1 MTVTALVA
9 MPDGSE
15 SIRDAVEGPVHDAE
29 QLGVDLANRLLA
41 SGAGELL
48 AAVSASNG

>member
-1 MTVTALVA
+1 MTVTALAA

-15 SIRDAVEGPVHDAE
+15 SIRDSVQGPAVEAE
-29 QLGVDLANRLLA
+29 HLGVELANRLLA

-48 AAVSASNG
+48 AAVTASNG